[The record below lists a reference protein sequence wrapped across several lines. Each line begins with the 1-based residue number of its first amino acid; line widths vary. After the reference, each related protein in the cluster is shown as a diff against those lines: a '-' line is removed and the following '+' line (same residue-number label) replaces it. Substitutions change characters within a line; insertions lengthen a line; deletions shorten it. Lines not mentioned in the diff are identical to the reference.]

1 MFHHVKSL
9 ASKARHE
16 AQVAQGLVEYGL
28 ILALVAVV
36 AIIGLI
42 VLGPVVRDLLSQL
55 GTSI

>member
-1 MFHHVKSL
+1 MSHHLKSL
-9 ASKARHE
+9 VGKARHQ

-36 AIIGLI
+36 AIVGLI
-42 VLGPVVRDLLSQL
+42 VLGPAVRNLLSQL